1 MLLYAY
7 VLYDVISSVVNIC
20 KNVEFARVLPE
31 SNINVIIR

>member
-7 VLYDVISSVVNIC
+7 VSYDVISLVVNMC
-20 KNVEFARVLPE
+20 KNVEFACVTPE